1 MPLKNK
7 PVVLAILDGWGIAPS
22 SRGNAV
28 SIASTPNI
36 NQLIDNFPTMV
47 LQASGEAVGLPWG
60 EMGNSEVGHLNLGAG
75 RIVYQD
81 LPRITKSIA
90 EGKFFENSA
99 FLKAIEHVKKNKSKL
114 HLLGLVS
121 GGGVHSSIDHLYAL
135 LELAKKHKVSETYV
149 QAILDGRDTPRQSAI
164 NFIEKLLNKIS
175 ELKVGR
181 IATLSGRFYAMDRD
195 NRWDREEK
203 AYLALAEGQ
212 AQRYA
217 KEPLKAIEN
226 SYKEENYDEEFFPT
240 VIKEADK
247 PMALIE
253 DNDAVI
259 FFNFRSDRARQLT
272 KAFVLPGFEKFKR
285 PKYLNNLLFVT
296 MTEYDKDLPVL
307 VAFPPEYVDM
317 PLAKVISDAGLKQL
331 HIAETEKYAHVSY
344 FFNGGRE
351 EPFPGQ
357 NNMLVPSPSVST
369 YDQKPA
375 MSARELTDRLI
386 KEIAKGKYDFIV
398 VNYAN
403 ADMVGHTGNIQAAIK
418 AIETVDECVGKL
430 VKAVL
435 DINGIIFLTSDHG
448 NSEEM
453 LNLQTGVMD
462 KEHSVNPVPFIAV
475 GEKWRGQNIY
485 KDQIIDHDLGLLQ
498 PMGILSDVTATVL
511 QAMGLKKAREM
522 TGHPLLM

>member
-1 MPLKNK
+1 MPIKNK
-7 PVVLAILDGWGIAPS
+7 PVVLAILDGWGVAPS
-22 SRGNAV
+22 SRGNAI

-90 EGKFFENSA
+90 DGKFFEIPA
-99 FLKAIEHVKKNKSKL
+99 FLQAIEHVKKNKSKL
-114 HLLGLVS
+114 HLIGLVS
-121 GGGVHSSIDHLYAL
+121 TGGVHSSIEHLYAL
-135 LELAKKHKVSETYV
+135 LELAVNNKIS
-149 QAILDGRDTPRQSAI
+149 QAFIHTILDGRDTPRQSGI
-164 NFIEKLLNKIS
+164 NFVEKLENKIK
-175 ELKVGR
+175 EIKIGK

-203 AYLALAEGQ
+203 AYIAMTEGR
-212 AQRYA
+212 ADRYA
-217 KEPLKAIEN
+217 TNPLKAIN
-226 SYKEENYDEEFFPT
+226 DAYKDGNYDEEFFPT
-240 VIKEADK
+240 VIKQNDRPVA
-247 PMALIE
+247 IVE

-285 PKYLNNLLFVT
+285 PKYLKNLFFVT
-296 MTEYDKDLPVL
+296 MTEYDKDIPVL
-307 VAFPPEYVDM
+307 VAFPPEYVDC

-331 HIAETEKYAHVSY
+331 HMAETEKYAHATY

-357 NNMLVPSPSVST
+357 ENILVPSPSVST

-375 MSARELTDRLI
+375 MSARELTERLI
-386 KEIAKGKYDFIV
+386 KQITTGKYDFII

-403 ADMVGHTGNIQAAIK
+403 ADMVAHTGNIQASIK
-418 AIETVDECVGKL
+418 AIETIDDCIGRV

-435 DINGIIFLTSDHG
+435 DVNGIIFITSDHG
-448 NSEEM
+448 NAEEM

-485 KDQIIDHDLGLLQ
+485 KDQIVDHDLGLLQ

-511 QAMGLKKAREM
+511 QAMGLKKAPEM